1 MKTGKVL
8 TGVALFA
15 VLGISLNAHANML
28 VNGGLEV
35 TSGQLAADASL
46 MYSDGLIHASQTTH
60 SSALVGWT
68 IGGAS
73 IDVVPNTYWQSTQG
87 SYSVDL
93 IGTTG
98 IGSITQ
104 SVSGLIPGNMYE
116 LSFDFTVNPSNGGHG
131 GESTFIKWLHVGT
144 TNSTLPDFYF
154 SGMPS
159 ATQTAADMDYVR
171 RAIDFTATGSTTTIT
186 LNAVFPSTLPA
197 FFPDGAPVNA
207 ASLYTGPVV
216 DNVDLE
222 DITTTLGGGQVSQLP
237 EPGSLAA
244 LSLSGLMLLRR
255 RR

>member
-8 TGVALFA
+8 TGVAVFA
-15 VLGISLNAHANML
+15 VFGVSVSAHANML

-35 TSGQLAADASL
+35 TSSQLAADTSL
-46 MYSDGLIHASQTTH
+46 VYPDGLIHASQTTH
-60 SSALVGWT
+60 SSALDGWT

-104 SVSGLIPGNMYE
+104 TVSGLTPGNMYE

-131 GESTFIKWLHVGT
+131 GESSFIKWLHVGI
-144 TNSTLPDFYF
+144 TNSSLPDFYF
-154 SGMPS
+154 SGTPS
-159 ATQTAADMDYVR
+159 GTQTATDMDYVR
-171 RAIDFTATGSTTTIT
+171 RAIDFTATGSTTTIM
-186 LNAVFPSTLPA
+186 LNAIFPSTLPA
-197 FFPDGAPVNA
+197 FFPDGTPVTA
-207 ASLYTGPVV
+207 DSLYTGPVV

-222 DITTTLGGGQVSQLP
+222 DITPVLGGGQVAQLP

-244 LSLSGLMLLRR
+244 LSISGLMLLRR